1 MKTTDQL
8 TPQIA
13 VIIETVC
20 QSYSVSYDQLQ
31 SRSRKAPLP
40 ECRAVIWTI
49 ARKRFFKQ
57 TSYKYLGSLFNCC
70 KRSAQKGIERMD
82 TLVWNKDVPQLLS
95 LAQLQFEIN
104 AKLNK

>member
-40 ECRAVIWTI
+40 EARAVCWTVI
-49 ARKRFFKQ
+49 RHRFFKQ
-57 TSYKYLGSLFNCC
+57 TSYKYLGSLFGCC
-70 KRSAQKGIERMD
+70 KRSAQKGTAKVESDWWYSDIVTYEEKYCKI
-82 TLVWNKDVPQLLS
+82 VEEV
-95 LAQLQFEIN
+95 N
-104 AKLNK
+104 AKLK

>member
-1 MKTTDQL
+1 MTKTES
-8 TPQIA
+8 IA

-20 QSYSVSYDQLQ
+20 LHYSVSYDQLK
-31 SRSRKAPLP
+31 SKSRKAPLP
-40 ECRAVIWTI
+40 ECRAVVWTI
-49 ARKRFFKQ
+49 IRKRFFKQ
-57 TSYKYLGSLFNCC
+57 TSYKYLGSLFGCC
-70 KRSAQKGIERMD
+70 KRSSQKGIERMD